1 MNIAVSPESTQPAGE
16 DHRKD
21 DLQNNPQENLSD
33 SQEQSHE
40 TIYLK
45 DYTPPNFEVVSVNLN
60 IQVFDDHALVDSKLK
75 MQRQHAG
82 DLILLGRD
90 LELLNISLNGT
101 ALSPN
106 DYRLNAEQLVIEQA
120 PDQCELDIR
129 VKIHPESNTQLEG
142 LYQAG
147 NLFVTQNE
155 PEGFRKIT
163 FFPDRPDVLTVF
175 TTRIEADKKF
185 PTLLANGNLIETG
198 ELASNSD
205 SSDNSNHNSD
215 NSDNSNNSNRHYA
228 IWHDPTKKP
237 SYLFAA
243 VIGDLAVLKD
253 SYTTIEGREVALEIY
268 ALPQDLSKCH
278 VAMQALKDSMQWD
291 EQEYGRAY
299 DLDNYMIV
307 AVSQFNMGAMENK
320 GLNIFNTACVLA
332 EPETTTDPAMFY
344 VKSTIAHEYF
354 HNWTGNRITCRD
366 WFQLCLKEGFTVFRD
381 QSFSGTLQSPAVQRI
396 DDVSS
401 LKSSQFAED
410 AGPLSHPPRPDHF
423 VEINNFYTSTIY
435 DKGAELIRMMATLLG
450 KEKFRAGTDTYFERH
465 DGQAVTVED
474 LIDSLSDGSG
484 VDLHAFL
491 PWYSQPGTPC
501 LTGSGQYNAAAKTYT
516 LTLSQSTPKKPNYP
530 EPQALPIPVGIAL
543 FSQTTGQQLVL
554 NSSALQQNNV
564 QDGMFLM
571 DQAQQTVVFEQVD
584 EQPIA
589 SLLRDFS
596 APVLLDFNYSDDDLA
611 FLLANETNGFNQWQA
626 AQLLLE
632 RILLQGHSAD
642 IYLHAIAQAV
652 PKVGSVDALLAS
664 RLLEVPTEGYL
675 ASRITHD
682 FEPVK
687 VHQQRENLLNA
698 IAMQLKDYWPEAY
711 HSLPIVAFEDTS
723 VDMGKRAYRNVVLGF
738 AVRAK
743 VDGALEWATQ
753 QYQHAV
759 CMTERMGAL
768 RQLVWKQAPDA
779 QDKLNDFY
787 TRFKH
792 EPLAL
797 DQWFAVQASNPNA
810 DVQAA
815 RQLLQHADF
824 DWGTPNRIR
833 AVTGQFGANP
843 VNVWTASG
851 MQFYADMALEL
862 DQKNSIL
869 GSRMLQTLSRWYTLA
884 EPMRSDA
891 QDILQSLKPKVKSS
905 SVCETLTSLLKAG

>member
-1 MNIAVSPESTQPAGE
+1 MNTAVNPESIAQ
-16 DHRKD
+16 
-21 DLQNNPQENLSD
+21 
-33 SQEQSHE
+33 SQEESHK

-45 DYTPPNFEVVSVNLN
+45 DYTPPSFEVLNVDLN
-60 IQVFDDHALVDSKLK
+60 IQVFDDQTLVHSKLV
-75 MQRQHAG
+75 MQRQHDG
-82 DLILLGRD
+82 NLVLFGRD
-90 LELLNISLNGT
+90 LELLNISLNGA
-101 ALSPN
+101 ALTQT
-106 DYRLNAEQLVIEQA
+106 DYQLDVEQLIINNA
-120 PDQCELDIR
+120 PDHCEFDIS
-129 VKIHPESNTQLEG
+129 VKIHPETNTQLEG

-185 PTLLANGNLIETG
+185 PTLLANGNLVKKGDLSAETNA
-198 ELASNSD
+198 EN
-205 SSDNSNHNSD
+205 
-215 NSDNSNNSNRHYA
+215 NNSKDGRHYA

-243 VIGDLAVLKD
+243 VIGDLDVLED
-253 SYTTIEGREVALEIY
+253 TYTTIEGRKVALEIY
-268 ALPQDLSKCH
+268 ALPQDLPKCH

-320 GLNIFNTACVLA
+320 GLNIFNTVCVLA
-332 EPETTTDPAMFY
+332 DPETTTDLAMFY

-366 WFQLCLKEGFTVFRD
+366 WFQLCLKEGFTVYRD
-381 QSFSGTLQSPAVQRI
+381 QSFSETLQSPAVQRI

-401 LKSSQFAED
+401 LKTIQFAED

-423 VEINNFYTSTIY
+423 VEINNFYTATVY
-435 DKGAELIRMMATLLG
+435 DKGAEIARMMANLLG
-450 KEKFRAGTDTYFERH
+450 KDKFRAGTDTYFERH

-474 LIDSLSDGSG
+474 LINSLSDGSG
-484 VDLHAFL
+484 ADLRHFL

-501 LTGSGQYNAAAKTYT
+501 LKGSGQYDAAAKTYT

-530 EPQALPIPVGIAL
+530 EQQVLPIPVGVAL
-543 FSQTTGQQLVL
+543 FDQNTGRQLIL
-554 NSSALQQNNV
+554 NSTALQQNNV
-564 QDGMFLM
+564 QDGLFVMN
-571 DQAQQTVVFEQVD
+571 QTQQVVVFEQI
-584 EQPIA
+584 EAAPIV

-596 APVLLDFNYSDDDLA
+596 APVLLDFSYSDDDLA

-626 AQLLLE
+626 AQTLLE
-632 RILLQGHSAD
+632 RILLQGHDAT
-642 IYLHAIAQAV
+642 IYLTAIARAV
-652 PKVGSVDALLAS
+652 PKVGQVDALLAS

-675 ASRITHD
+675 ASRIAHD
-682 FEPVK
+682 FDPVK
-687 VHQQRENLLNA
+687 VHAQRDTLLNA
-698 IAMQLKDYWPEAY
+698 IAEQLKDYWPQAY
-711 HSLPIVAFEDTS
+711 TALPIVAFEDS
-723 VDMGKRAYRNVVLGF
+723 SIEMGKRAYRNMILSF
-738 AVRAK
+738 AVRAN
-743 VDGALEWATQ
+743 VDGALGWANA
-753 QYQHAV
+753 QYDNAV
-759 CMTERMGAL
+759 CMTERIGAL
-768 RQLVWKQAPDA
+768 RQLVWNQAPDA
-779 QDKLNDFY
+779 ADKLNDFY
-787 TRFKH
+787 NKFKH
-792 EPLAL
+792 EPLVL

-851 MQFYADMALEL
+851 IQFYADMALEL
-862 DQKNSIL
+862 DQRNSIL
-869 GSRMLQTLSRWYTLA
+869 GSRMLQTLSRWYTLV
-884 EPMRSDA
+884 EPLRSEA
-891 QDILQSLKPKVKSS
+891 QEILQSLKGQVESS
-905 SVCETLTSLLKAG
+905 SVCETLNSLLKAG